1 VNVPNLNYKLIDTLI
16 VYALG
21 VVIISGLVIVV
32 LRTLGV
38 LH

>member
-1 VNVPNLNYKLIDTLI
+1 MNVPNLNYKLIDTLI